1 MTSDGRLFI
10 LAVDH
15 RGSFEKM
22 VGPDLETLLAAKKL
36 VWKGFLEALAQGA
49 PRDAAGLLI
58 DEQYGSD
65 IAREAREQGITFAMP
80 VEKTGRDEFEFQHGD
95 AFGRAIEEYGPT
107 YAKALVRYNPEG
119 DDELNRRQVARLKE
133 LSDWIRAHERR
144 LMFELLVPPT
154 EEQLTSVARN
164 KDRYD
169 DEVRPDLMAR
179 AITTLQD
186 AGVEPDLW
194 KIEGVDKRE
203 ACRAIA
209 DTARRD
215 GREQVGCLV
224 LGRGAAVER
233 VDDWLRAGA
242 GVDGYVGFAV
252 GRSIFAEA
260 VGDLAADPGSFDIE
274 HGAEAIATKYRRF
287 IAVYQE
293 AEETTLRGPEGQP
306 PS

>member
-1 MTSDGRLFI
+1 MTPGSRLFI

-22 VGPDLETLLAAKKL
+22 VGPELETLLAAKRV
-36 VWKGFLEALAQGA
+36 VWQGFLEALGTGA

-65 IAREAREQGITFAMP
+65 IAREAHERGIIFAMP

-95 AFGRAIEEYGPT
+95 AFDRAIEEYDPT
-107 YAKALVRYNPEG
+107 YAKALVRYNPDG
-119 DDELNRRQVARLKE
+119 DNELNRRQVARLRE
-133 LSDWIRAHERR
+133 LSDWIRKHKRR
-144 LMFELLVPPT
+144 FMFELLVPPT
-154 EEQLTSVARN
+154 EEQLTSVAGS

-169 DEVRPDLMAR
+169 DEVRPDLMVR

-186 AGVEPDLW
+186 EGVEPDLW

-209 DTARRD
+209 TAARRD
-215 GREQVGCLV
+215 GRERVGCLV
-224 LGRGAAVER
+224 LGRGASVER

-252 GRSIFAEA
+252 GRSIFADA
-260 VGDLAADPGSFDIE
+260 VRDFAADPANFDLE
-274 HGAEAIATKYRRF
+274 RGAEDISARYRRF

-293 AEETTLRGPEGQP
+293 AENTALRGRQGQP

>member
-1 MTSDGRLFI
+1 MTSGGRLFI
-10 LAVDH
+10 LAADH
-15 RGSFEKM
+15 RRSFEKM

-36 VWKGFLEALAQGA
+36 VWKGFLEALAQGV

-65 IAREAREQGITFAMP
+65 IAREAREQGINFAMP
-80 VEKTGRDEFEFQHGD
+80 VEKTGREEFEFEHGD
-95 AFGRAIEEYGPT
+95 AFARAIEKYDPT
-107 YAKALVRYNPEG
+107 YAKALVRYNPDG
-119 DDELNRRQVARLKE
+119 DKELNRRQTARLRE

-154 EEQLTSVARN
+154 EEQLTSVAGS
-164 KDRYD
+164 KGRYD
-169 DEVRPDLMAR
+169 DEVRPDLMVR
-179 AITTLQD
+179 AIATLQD

-203 ACRAIA
+203 ACRTIA
-209 DTARRD
+209 NTARRD
-215 GREQVGCLV
+215 GRERVGCLV
-224 LGRGAAVER
+224 LGRGASAER

-260 VGDLAADPGSFDIE
+260 VGDFAADPDSLDME
-274 HGAEAIATKYRRF
+274 HGAEAIATRYRRF

-293 AEETTLRGPEGQP
+293 AEETMLHGRRG
-306 PS
+306 

>member
-1 MTSDGRLFI
+1 MTSGDRIFI

-36 VWKGFLEALAQGA
+36 VWQGFLEALAQGV
-49 PRDAAGLLI
+49 PRDVAGLLI

-65 IAREAREQGITFAMP
+65 IAREAREQGINFAMP
-80 VEKTGRDEFEFQHGD
+80 VEKTGRDEFEFEHGD
-95 AFGRAIEEYGPT
+95 AFARAIEEYDPT
-107 YAKALVRYNPEG
+107 YVKALVRYNPEG
-119 DDELNRRQVARLKE
+119 DEELNRRQVARLSE

-144 LMFELLVPPT
+144 FMFELLVPPT
-154 EEQLTSVARN
+154 QEQLTSVAGS
-164 KDRYD
+164 KARYD
-169 DEVRPDLMAR
+169 DVVRPDLMVR

-194 KIEGVDKRE
+194 KIEGVDNRE

-209 DTARRD
+209 TTARRD
-215 GREQVGCLV
+215 GRERVGCLV
-224 LGRGAAVER
+224 LGRGASVER
-233 VDDWLRAGA
+233 VDNWLRAGA

-252 GRSIFAEA
+252 GRSIFADA
-260 VGDLAADPGSFDIE
+260 VADFAADPDSFDLE
-274 HGAEAIATKYRRF
+274 QGADDISTNYRRF

-293 AEETTLRGPEGQP
+293 AENATLHGREGQP
-306 PS
+306 HS